1 MLYSQLFVN
10 NLSSLA
16 LASGS
21 KGWPAC
27 SKKRYCLGEIVLMNG
42 CRMND
47 NPIQRKLK
55 AIVIADVYG
64 YSKLMMDDDEH
75 TVETISAYREI
86 IGDLIEKHQGRVV
99 DSPGDNIMAEFDS
112 ALNAVDSA
120 IEIQTT
126 LKSENQQLLTA
137 RRMSFRIGISLG
149 DIIQKDNRIYGDG
162 VNIAARIQQVAD
174 PGGICVS
181 RGIYDQVKKKLDRRF
196 ESIGPYSIKKLP
208 EPIMIYRICLS
219 SECPKKKENRFHLAW
234 EKKTLCVCIACILV
248 PVIVFFM
255 GSPNGNRTDGRR
267 FN

>member
-1 MLYSQLFVN
+1 
-10 NLSSLA
+10 
-16 LASGS
+16 
-21 KGWPAC
+21 
-27 SKKRYCLGEIVLMNG
+27 MNG

-234 EKKTLCVCIACILV
+234 EKKHFAFALRVFWC
-248 PVIVFFM
+248 PSSFFM